1 MVGLHSKYTRPPTFV
16 NFAPATTADGAPNAG
31 HWEYW
36 EEGEG
41 RGRGRGEGEGGAV
54 GVCGF
59 LIGQALMWL

>member
-1 MVGLHSKYTRPPTFV
+1 V